1 MEILTYSVVVGST
14 ACNAKCPWCVS
25 KTTPPHELKPNTI
38 NWTLLNKGAQLAIR
52 GGATT
57 LLITGKGEPT
67 LYPHEVLLVIQ
78 ELGKL
83 FPIIELQTNGYALHT
98 IVEWLPRWK
107 SAGLTTVAIS
117 IAYMDNDKS
126 AELMGGRGTKIQCLV
141 NEIHKAG
148 LMARLSLVMVKGGV
162 DSAAKLISAIGWAK
176 DIGADQLSVREVA
189 NSPEW
194 ELDISNKRLPGKWTR
209 EVDEL
214 FEDVFKG
221 ARILQHLPYGAVV
234 LDVQGQNVCLTNCLT
249 PPTDGVLRQIIY
261 TSEGVFSDWT
271 TKASRLI

>member
-25 KTTPPHELKPNTI
+25 KTTPPHKLVPNA
-38 NWTLLNKGAQLAIR
+38 LNLVNLRKGALLAIR

-67 LYPHEVLLVIQ
+67 LFPQEILHVLQTL
-78 ELGKL
+78 EGS
-83 FPIIELQTNGYALHT
+83 FPICELQTNGYNSHP
-98 IVEWLPRWK
+98 IIEWLYRWK
-107 SAGLTTVAIS
+107 LAGLTTVAIS
-117 IAYMDNDKS
+117 IAHTDRERS
-126 AELMGGRGTKIQCLV
+126 AKLMGGRGTNVQRLV
-141 NEIHKAG
+141 DEIHKAG

-162 DSAAKLISAIGWAK
+162 DSAAKLADAISWAK
-176 DIGADQLSVREVA
+176 EIGADQFSVREVA

-194 ELDISNKRLPGKWTR
+194 EFDISNKRLPGKWAR
-209 EVDEL
+209 EVDAL

-221 ARILQHLPYGAVV
+221 ARILQQLPYGAVV

-249 PPTDGVLRQIIY
+249 PPSDGVLRQIIY
-261 TSEGVFSDWT
+261 TNEGVFSDWT